1 MTLLPT
7 RMIAAATLMAGV
19 LILRVIVILI
29 LRVTVVILHPMKK
42 VLTRFVPKRQ
52 PKQRKRPRPQL
63 LRLPLGSLLRRTGKA
78 SRFKLIWGL
87 RSTSPKCRNAVQ
99 KGR

>member
-1 MTLLPT
+1 
-7 RMIAAATLMAGV
+7 MIAAATLMGV
-19 LILRVIVILI
+19 LILRVIVTLI